1 MILVDAS
8 VWIDHLR
15 RRQSDLTK
23 LLLDG
28 EVLCHPFV
36 IGELA
41 CGHLKQRSRVLEAL
55 ARLPQSPVASHDEAM
70 AFAERHALAGRGVGW
85 VDVHLLAAAVL
96 ARARLWTRDK
106 RLASVAGALGLRFD
120 TATP

>member
-1 MILVDAS
+1 
-8 VWIDHLR
+8 
-15 RRQSDLTK
+15 
-23 LLLDG
+23 
-28 EVLCHPFV
+28 
-36 IGELA
+36 
-41 CGHLKQRSRVLEAL
+41 
-55 ARLPQSPVASHDEAM
+55 VASHDEAM